1 MVSSEACGHLI
12 GLAVKTL
19 KEADFLSIIQLNNVR
34 TQLRDHYLDING
46 FDYWHEIHTQA
57 LAMNKQSSDKK
68 TSERKARMN
77 LVNPKYILRNYLA
90 QNAIEA
96 AQNGDY
102 SKVNELH
109 EVLKKPFDEQP
120 EFEEY
125 AALPPDW
132 SKKIEISCS
141 S

>member
-1 MVSSEACGHLI
+1 M
-12 GLAVKTL
+12 
-19 KEADFLSIIQLNNVR
+19 
-34 TQLRDHYLDING
+34 DINA
-46 FDYWHEIHTQA
+46 FDQWYETYTQA
-57 LAMNKQSSDKK
+57 LVANKQSED
-68 TSERKARMN
+68 TNTISERKERVN

-109 EVLKKPFDEQP
+109 KVLKKTFDEQP